1 METLHTLAGSMPLAY
16 ITATL
21 DTVTPPESLIT
32 LFDEYFQYFARKGH
46 VEPSD
51 AEQVRPILDL
61 INYDYLLLSGDNGL
75 PGANN
80 NVSLLDSIAGLPPV
94 ATLAARYRFMQEVY
108 GNNSQKDGI
117 PAALTGEMLTSEAV
131 AEALEVTE
139 RHLAERLDVDE
150 GGGILSV
157 DTPGGVRYPAKQF
170 NADGSVNRLVATLIR
185 WLPRRLIEGQEWV
198 KLFIPHVALGYV
210 SPVEY
215 AKISDDHRESLA
227 FAYSRCEEWVDDAA
241 HMEAYMSGDFENSP
255 YWDDYA
261 DRLEEWVVED
271 GLA

>member
-1 METLHTLAGSMPLAY
+1 MNTLHSLAENMPLTY
-16 ITATL
+16 ITPTMH
-21 DTVTPPESLIT
+21 TVTPPDAVIT
-32 LFDEYFQYFARKGH
+32 LFDDYFQYFASKGH

-51 AEQVRPILDL
+51 AEQVRPILEL
-61 INYDYLLLSGDNGL
+61 ITCDYSQVGGGSNLQGASNDVALL
-75 PGANN
+75 GA
-80 NVSLLDSIAGLPPV
+80 IAGLPPV
-94 ATLAARYRFMQEVY
+94 TTLAARYRFTQEVY
-108 GNNSQKDGI
+108 SNSRQGDVI
-117 PAALTGEMLTSEAV
+117 PVALTGEMLTREAV

-139 RHLAERLDVDE
+139 RHLAERLDVNE

-170 NADGSVNRLVATLIR
+170 NADGSVNRRVASLVR
-185 WLPRRLIEGQEWV
+185 WAPRSLVRAQEWV

-215 AKISDDHRESLA
+215 AKISDEHREALA
-227 FAYSRCEEWVDDAA
+227 FAYSRCKEWADDMS

-261 DRLEEWVVED
+261 NRLEGWVIED

>member
-1 METLHTLAGSMPLAY
+1 METLHTLAGNIPLAY
-16 ITATL
+16 ITATP
-21 DTVTPPESLIT
+21 DTVTPSESLIT

-61 INYDYLLLSGDNGL
+61 INYDYSLLSGDNGL

-94 ATLAARYRFMQEVY
+94 TTLAARYRFMQEVY
-108 GNNSQKDGI
+108 GNNPQKDGI

-139 RHLAERLDVDE
+139 RYLAERLDVNE
-150 GGGILSV
+150 GGGVLSV
-157 DTPGGVRYPAKQF
+157 ETPGGVHYPAKQF
-170 NADGSVNRLVATLIR
+170 NADGSVNRCVGSLIR
-185 WLPRRLIEGQEWV
+185 WLPRRVVEGQEWV

-215 AKISDDHRESLA
+215 AKLSGEHREALA
-227 FAYSRCEEWVDDAA
+227 FAYSRCEEWADGMA
-241 HMEAYMSGDFENSP
+241 HMESYMSGDFENSP

>member
-61 INYDYLLLSGDNGL
+61 INYDYSLLSGDNGL
-75 PGANN
+75 QGANN
-80 NVSLLDSIAGLPPV
+80 NVSLLDSIDGLPPV
-94 ATLAARYRFMQEVY
+94 ATLAARYRFTQEVY
-108 GNNSQKDGI
+108 SNSTQGDVT
-117 PAALTGEMLTSEAV
+117 PVALTGEMLPRKAV

-215 AKISDDHRESLA
+215 AKISDEHRESLA

>member
-1 METLHTLAGSMPLAY
+1 METLHTLAGSMPLTY
-16 ITATL
+16 ITATP

-32 LFDEYFQYFARKGH
+32 LYDAYFQYFARKGH
-46 VEPSD
+46 IEPAD
-51 AEQVRPILDL
+51 AEQVRPILEL
-61 INYDYLLLSGDNGL
+61 INYDYSLLSGGSNL
-75 PGANN
+75 QGASND
-80 NVSLLDSIAGLPPV
+80 VALLGSIAGLPPV

-108 GNNSQKDGI
+108 GNSPQKDGI
-117 PAALTGEMLTSEAV
+117 PAVLTGEMLTSEAV
-131 AEALEVTE
+131 ADALEVTE
-139 RHLAERLDVDE
+139 RYLAERLDVSE
-150 GGGILSV
+150 GGGVLSV
-157 DTPGGVRYPAKQF
+157 ETSGGICYPAKQF
-170 NADGSVNRLVATLIR
+170 NADGSVNRCVGSLIR
-185 WLPRRLIEGQEWV
+185 WAPRRIIEEQEWV

-215 AKISDDHRESLA
+215 AKISDEHRESLA

>member
-1 METLHTLAGSMPLAY
+1 MATLHNMAVNMPLTY
-16 ITATL
+16 ITATF
-21 DTVTPPESLIT
+21 DTVTTPDSLVH
-32 LFDEYFQYFARKGH
+32 LFDEYFQYFTRKGY

-51 AEQVRPILDL
+51 AEQVRPMLEL
-61 INYDYLLLSGDNGL
+61 ITCNYSQVGGGSNLQGASNDVALLS
-75 PGANN
+75 A
-80 NVSLLDSIAGLPPV
+80 IAGLPPV

-108 GNNSQKDGI
+108 GNNPQKDGI

-131 AEALEVTE
+131 ADALEVTE
-139 RHLAERLDVDE
+139 RYLAERLDVSE
-150 GGGILSV
+150 GGGVLSV
-157 DTPGGVRYPAKQF
+157 DTLGGVRYPAKQF

-185 WLPRRLIEGQEWV
+185 WLPRRLVEGREWV

-215 AKISDDHRESLA
+215 AKISDEHREALA
-227 FAYSRCEEWVDDAA
+227 FAYSRCEEWTDGMA
-241 HMEAYMSGDFENSP
+241 HMEAYMSGDFEDSP

-261 DRLEEWVVED
+261 NRLEGWVIED

>member
-1 METLHTLAGSMPLAY
+1 METLHTLAGSIPLTY
-16 ITATL
+16 ITATP

-51 AEQVRPILDL
+51 AEQVRPILEL
-61 INYDYLLLSGDNGL
+61 INYDYSLLSNDKGL
-75 PGANN
+75 QGANN
-80 NVSLLDSIAGLPPV
+80 DLHLLGSVAGMPPI
-94 ATLAARYRFMQEVY
+94 ATLAARYRFIQEVY
-108 GNNSQKDGI
+108 GNNPQKDGI
-117 PAALTGEMLTSEAV
+117 PTALTGEMLTSEAV

-185 WLPRRLIEGQEWV
+185 WLPRRLVRGQEWV

-215 AKISDDHRESLA
+215 AKISDEHREALA
-227 FAYSRCEEWVDDAA
+227 FAYSRCEEWADGMA

>member
-61 INYDYLLLSGDNGL
+61 INYDYSLPSGDNGL

-108 GNNSQKDGI
+108 GNNPQKDGI

-185 WLPRRLIEGQEWV
+185 WLPRRLIKGQEWV

>member
-1 METLHTLAGSMPLAY
+1 METLHTLAGSIPLAY

-21 DTVTPPESLIT
+21 NTVTPPESLIT

-51 AEQVRPILDL
+51 AEQVRPILEL
-61 INYDYLLLSGDNGL
+61 ITCDYSQVGDGSNLQGASNDVALL
-75 PGANN
+75 GA
-80 NVSLLDSIAGLPPV
+80 IAGLPPV
-94 ATLAARYRFMQEVY
+94 TTLAARYRFTQEVY
-108 GNNSQKDGI
+108 GNSRQGDVI
-117 PAALTGEMLTSEAV
+117 PVALTGEMLAREAV

-139 RHLAERLDVDE
+139 RHLAERLDVNE
-150 GGGILSV
+150 GGGILSI

-170 NADGSVNRLVATLIR
+170 NDDGSVNRRVASLMRWAPRSLVRA
-185 WLPRRLIEGQEWV
+185 QEWV

-215 AKISDDHRESLA
+215 AKISDEHREALA
-227 FAYSRCEEWVDDAA
+227 FAYSRCKEWADGMS

-255 YWDDYA
+255 YWDDHINA
-261 DRLEEWVVED
+261 LEEWVAED